1 MPLALGTDIVEI
13 RRLEEAIRKH
23 GESFLQ
29 RFLTPEEI
37 KAGQTRG
44 AAFLAY
50 CAGRW
55 AAKEAV
61 SKMLGTGLGAKCS
74 FQDII
79 IRNNPAGAPEVILQ
93 GNAAQTAKVSGIGTI
108 LISISHEQHYC
119 VATVIGSE

>member
-13 RRLEEAIRKH
+13 KRIESAVQKH
-23 GESFLQ
+23 GEAFLQ
-29 RFLTPEEI
+29 RFLTPEELNN
-37 KAGQTRG
+37 GRSRG
-44 AAFLAY
+44 AAFPAY

-61 SKMLGTGLGAKCS
+61 AKMLGTGLGAKCS

-79 IRNNPAGAPEVILQ
+79 IRNNAAGAPEVILQ
-93 GNAAQTAKVSGIGTI
+93 GNAKLTAEQSGIGTI